1 MLQTQIKLYN
11 PVRLSEDCCEGGC
24 RTYDVLKEEVRS
36 AAGMFS
42 VKVLGLIRGA
52 DAPCQG

>member
-42 VKVLGLIRGA
+42 VKVLGLVRGA